1 MLINMSILNLN
12 STFMRKIIFST
23 ILFLINTS
31 LFSQQTNSELPLT
44 QQAYLKKSKDQK
56 KVGWILLGSGA
67 ALLATGLVIPQG
79 ESEGYDVCLQLY
91 M

>member
-44 QQAYLKKSKDQK
+44 QHDYIKKSKNQK
-56 KVGWILLGSGA
+56 KAARMLLGSGA
-67 ALLATGLVIPQG
+67 SRNGVSNTTRGIGGL
-79 ESEGYDVCLQLY
+79 
-91 M
+91 